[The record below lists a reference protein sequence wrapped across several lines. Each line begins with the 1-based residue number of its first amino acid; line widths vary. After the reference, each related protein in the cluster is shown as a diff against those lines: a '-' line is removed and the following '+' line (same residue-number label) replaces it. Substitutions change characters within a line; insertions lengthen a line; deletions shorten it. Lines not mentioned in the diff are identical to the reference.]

1 MAASGDLRVGNAAPA
16 KAEGAEAAL
25 AARVTAAPS
34 PTTDPHHIVVV
45 GGGAGGLVL
54 ATRLGHRL
62 GRKGRARVTL
72 VDAYLTHIWKPLL
85 HEVAVGTLD
94 SHKDDVIF
102 LSHAKEHGFRFQQGC
117 MDGLD
122 RERRLI
128 HLAPIRDP
136 EGAVVIPR
144 RTMAYDTL
152 VVAVGGVCN
161 DFGTLGVQRH
171 CMFLDDHRQ
180 ADRVHRRL
188 LNACLRAQVQD
199 GPLKQGQLHVAIVGA
214 GATGVE
220 LAAELHKATRRLVA
234 YGLDRIDPERDMKI
248 TLIEAAP
255 RVLPALDER
264 LAEAT
269 AAELRRLGIEV
280 LTGERVVEVTEAGVR
295 TGSGRFVPAELRIW
309 SAGVKAPDFLK
320 ELGGL
325 ETNRANQLVVDQ
337 TLRTTRDPDVFAM
350 GDCAAVPQ
358 PDRDGALVPPL
369 AQAAYQEAKTLART
383 LARRLD
389 GRPPVP
395 FVFHDYGALVSLG
408 YGSVGKLMGNLFGS
422 VMLEGMLARLTY
434 LSLYKKHQLA
444 LHGFLWVALRT
455 LIDFLRLRTEPRL
468 KLHL

>member
-1 MAASGDLRVGNAAPA
+1 MAETREMATLDQPQALTPAEPLPVAAAAAAAADLHR
-16 KAEGAEAAL
+16 
-25 AARVTAAPS
+25 
-34 PTTDPHHIVVV
+34 IVVV

-62 GRKGRARVTL
+62 GRRKRARITL
-72 VDAYLTHIWKPLL
+72 VDVSLTHIWKPLL

-102 LSHAKEHGFRFQQGC
+102 LSHAKDHGFIYQQGR

-122 RERRLI
+122 RSRRLVR
-128 HLAPIRDP
+128 LAPIADQ
-136 EGAVVIPR
+136 EGAEVIPR
-144 RTMAYDTL
+144 RAVAYDTL
-152 VVAVGGVCN
+152 VIAVGGVCN
-161 DFGTLGVQRH
+161 DFGTPGVQEH
-171 CMFLDDHRQ
+171 CMFLDNHRQ
-180 ADRVHRRL
+180 ADQVHRRL
-188 LNACLRAQVQD
+188 LNACLRAQLRD
-199 GPLKQGQLHVAIVGA
+199 GPPQPGQLHVAIVGA

-234 YGLDRIDPERDMKI
+234 YGLDRIDPERDIKI
-248 TLIEAAP
+248 SLIEAGP

-269 AAELRRLGIEV
+269 AEELRRLGVELLV
-280 LTGERVVEVTEAGVR
+280 GEQVVEVAEAGVR
-295 TGSGRFVPAELRIW
+295 TRSGRLVPAEIRIW

-320 ELGGL
+320 DLDGL

-337 TLRTTRDPDVFAM
+337 TLRTTRDPDVFAI

-358 PDRDGALVPPL
+358 LGSDRPVAPR
-369 AQAAYQEAKTLART
+369 AQAAYQEAMTLAKTLE
-383 LARRLD
+383 RRLR

-395 FVFHDYGALVSLG
+395 FVYHDHGSLISLS
-408 YGSVGKLMGNLFGS
+408 YSSVGSLMGNLLGT
-422 VMLEGMLARLTY
+422 VMVEGMLARLTY

-444 LHGFLWVALRT
+444 LHGFVWVALTT
-455 LIDFLRLRTEPRL
+455 LINLLRLRTEPRL